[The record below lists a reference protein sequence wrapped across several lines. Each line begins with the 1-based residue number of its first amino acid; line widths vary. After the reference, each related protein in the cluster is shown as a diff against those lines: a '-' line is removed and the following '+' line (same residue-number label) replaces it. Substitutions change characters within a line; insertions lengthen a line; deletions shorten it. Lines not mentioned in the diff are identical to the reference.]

1 MERKIGSIMQK
12 ASTTFFYFFILLGF
26 LSAHGQVSFEAKAS
40 KNKLGLNERLRIDFE
55 MNENGD
61 NFNPPDFSGFLIVSG
76 PQQSVSR
83 SWVNGVQSF
92 SKTYTYFLTPKKK
105 GKIVLGQAE
114 VNINGEVYKT
124 SPLEI
129 EITSAVEKP
138 NDPNNLDYIIDDNIH
153 LIAEISKTNPYL
165 NEGITITY
173 KLYFRNPISI
183 SDVQE
188 LESPSYGDFWSH
200 IIKMGRAEI
209 NMRGSYKGEP
219 YNEVIWRKAVLYPQ
233 KTGKLTLEPL
243 TLNLSLNIPSN
254 KKDLFGR
261 RILTQAQKMITTGK
275 NTIRVKELPKKN
287 KPDDFSGAVGQF
299 DFDVILNKNALKAT
313 ESFQAKIKVK
323 GKGNLKLF
331 NLPSINVPNTLE
343 VYEPEHNENIKIT
356 ASGMQGDIEDNY
368 TIVPKYQG
376 KYPIP
381 PIKFSFFNPETA
393 SYKTLN
399 SQDLLVDVFDGPQA
413 GGLKINSI
421 ASENKQ
427 VIEASDNTFR
437 FIKLK
442 TKLTPIDD
450 KLFWLSSLFWIML
463 IIPLLILIITYF
475 IKLYIFEK
483 TKDLSNTRQ
492 RKAQK
497 LARKYLSSARRE
509 FHDQVLFYEALE
521 RALHNYLKAKLK
533 IETTELSKS
542 KIKSLLLDKNVK
554 NQTALDYVSVIENCE
569 LARYAQGSSV
579 NIQGDYEKASSLIAT
594 IDKQL

>member
-1 MERKIGSIMQK
+1 MMQSSSIK
-12 ASTTFFYFFILLGF
+12 FLYYFLVLGIF
-26 LSAHGQVSFEAKAS
+26 TIQGQVSFEAKVS
-40 KNKLGLNERLRIDFE
+40 KKRLGLNERLRIDFE

-61 NFNPPDFSGFLIVSG
+61 NFNPPNFANFQVVSG

-105 GKIVLGQAE
+105 GKIVIGQAE
-114 VNINGEVYKT
+114 VNIDGEVYKT
-124 SPLEI
+124 SPIEI
-129 EITSAVEKP
+129 EIISAVKKP
-138 NDPNNLDYIIDDNIH
+138 NDPNNIDNIIEGNIH
-153 LIAEISKTNPYL
+153 LVAEISKTNPYL

-200 IIKMGRAEI
+200 LIKIERAEI

-233 KTGKLTLEPL
+233 KTGKLILEPL
-243 TLNLSLNIPSN
+243 TLNLSLNLPSN
-254 KKDLFGR
+254 RKDLFGR

-275 NTIRVKELPKKN
+275 NLISVKELPKN
-287 KPDDFSGAVGQF
+287 NMPDNFSGAVGQF
-299 DFDVILNKNALKAT
+299 DFDVILDKNALKAT

-331 NLPSINVPNTLE
+331 KLPSINVPNTLE
-343 VYEPEHNENIKIT
+343 VYEPEHKESIQIT
-356 ASGMQGDIEDNY
+356 VSGMQGNIEDSY
-368 TIVPKYQG
+368 TIVPQYQG

-381 PIKFSFFNPETA
+381 PVHFSYFNPQTA
-393 SYKTLN
+393 SYKTLI

-413 GGLKINSI
+413 GSQRVNSSASQSKQI
-421 ASENKQ
+421 IETSEN
-427 VIEASDNTFR
+427 AFR
-437 FIKLK
+437 FIKLNTNLIPINK
-442 TKLTPIDD
+442 KL
-450 KLFWLSSLFWIML
+450 LWMSNRFWILL
-463 IIPLLILIITYF
+463 IIPVLLLISGFLIKFFVFKKIEDASTS
-475 IKLYIFEK
+475 K
-483 TKDLSNTRQ
+483 Q

-497 LARKYLSSARRE
+497 LARKYLSSAKKV
-509 FHDQVLFYEALE
+509 FNNQILFYEALE

-542 KIKSLLLDKNVK
+542 KIESLLLQKKVK
-554 NQTALDYVSVIENCE
+554 KQIALDYVDVIENCE
-569 LARYAQGSSV
+569 LARYAPGSSV
-579 NIQGDYEKASSLIAT
+579 NIQEDFEKASRLIAS
-594 IDKQL
+594 IDRQI

>member
-1 MERKIGSIMQK
+1 MR
-12 ASTTFFYFFILLGF
+12 FLYYFLVLGIF
-26 LSAHGQVSFEAKAS
+26 TIQGQVSFEAKVS
-40 KNKLGLNERLRIDFE
+40 KKRLGLNERLRIDFE

-61 NFNPPDFSGFLIVSG
+61 NFNPPNFINFHVVSG

-124 SPLEI
+124 SPIEI
-129 EITSAVEKP
+129 EIISAVEKP
-138 NDPNNLDYIIDDNIH
+138 NDPNNNDNIIDGNIH
-153 LIAEISKTNPYL
+153 LVAEISKNNPYL
-165 NEGITITY
+165 NEGITVTY

-200 IIKMGRAEI
+200 LIKIGRAEI

-233 KTGKLTLEPL
+233 KTGKLILEPL
-243 TLNLSLNIPSN
+243 TLNLSLNLPSN
-254 KKDLFGR
+254 RKDLFGR

-275 NTIRVKELPKKN
+275 NIIRVKGLPQNN
-287 KPDDFSGAVGQF
+287 KPDDFSGAVGEF

-313 ESFQAKIKVK
+313 ESFQVKIKVK

-331 NLPSINVPNTLE
+331 NLPTINVPNTLE
-343 VYEPEHNENIKIT
+343 VYEPEHEENIQIT
-356 ASGMQGDIEDNY
+356 VSGMEGFIEDNY
-368 TIVPKYQG
+368 TIVPEYQG

-381 PIKFSFFNPETA
+381 PVKFTYFNPQTA
-393 SYKTLN
+393 LYKTLD

-413 GGLKINSI
+413 GSKRANMVV
-421 ASENKQ
+421 SESKQ
-427 VIEASDNTFR
+427 IIETNENAFR
-437 FIKLK
+437 FIKLN
-442 TKLTPIDD
+442 TELTPVNKKI
-450 KLFWLSSLFWIML
+450 FWMSNRFWIL
-463 IIPLLILIITYF
+463 LFTPLLLIITAYLF
-475 IKLYIFEK
+475 KFFVFEK
-483 TKDLSNTRQ
+483 TEDAITSKQ
-492 RKAQK
+492 RKAK
-497 LARKYLSSARRE
+497 YLAKKYLSSAKKV
-509 FHDQVLFYEALE
+509 FHNQILFYEALE

-542 KIKSLLLDKNVK
+542 KIEILLLDKKVK
-554 NQTALDYVSVIENCE
+554 KQTALDYVSVIENCE
-569 LARYAQGSSV
+569 LARYAPGSSV
-579 NIQGDYEKASSLIAT
+579 NIQSDFEKASRLIAT